1 MRSRIIIFIIS
12 ILVTSCIS
20 VEICDDDNNSYLVA
34 KFMTLI
40 DEVPADSTV
49 SSMSLYGIREGR
61 PDSLLY
67 NNQPNINTFEVPL
80 DPHHDFTRFVVQVDT
95 LTDTLELMHSQELYM
110 ISYDCG
116 FGNLFTLDDNIGISS
131 GLIKSAEIKDYKVD
145 AETQED
151 DVHIWLFL

>member
-1 MRSRIIIFIIS
+1 MHSRIIIFIIS

-20 VEICDDDNNSYLVA
+20 VEICDDDDNSIIVA
-34 KFMTLI
+34 RFMTMI

-67 NNQPNINTFEVPL
+67 NNQLNTNHFEAPL
-80 DPHHDFTRFVVQVDT
+80 DPHHDFTHFVVQVDT
-95 LTDTLELMHSQELYM
+95 LTDTLELMHTQELYM

-116 FGNLFTLDDNIGISS
+116 FGNLFTLESIEISS
-131 GLIKSAEIKDYKVD
+131 GLIKSAEIKDNTVD
-145 AETQED
+145 AETKED